1 MNLLALRGAAA
12 AAIGTVLLTAAMG
25 LGAEPASDHEAQ
37 QVRLVIV
44 TQLQALGDDDADGAF
59 ETTTPAVREA
69 IGNPWHFLVMMRV
82 AYPMVYHSTSVT
94 FMRAEV
100 LGDAVLQ
107 LTEIVDEQ
115 GKSWLALFSLER
127 QPDAAW
133 RIDGCTVIE
142 NRWLSI

>member
-1 MNLLALRGAAA
+1 MDLLALRWAAA
-12 AAIGTVLLTAAMG
+12 TAVGSVLLTAVIG
-25 LGAEPASDHEAQ
+25 LGAEPVSEHEAQ

-44 TQLQALGDDDADGAF
+44 TQLQALDDDDADGAF

-69 IGNPWHFLVMMRV
+69 IGNPWHFLVMMRL

-94 FMRAEV
+94 FMRAEL
-100 LGDAVLQ
+100 LGGAVLQ
-107 LTEIVDEQ
+107 LTEILDEQ
-115 GKSWLALFSLER
+115 GKSWLVLFSLER

-133 RIDGCTVIE
+133 RIDGCTAVE